1 MVASIFGAEFH
12 GDDVGTGVGFGHGQG
27 ADVFTADELG
37 QVLFFLL
44 VGAVAVDLVNA
55 QVGVRAVRESHG
67 CRGTADFLHGDDV
80 CEVAHARAAVGFVNG
95 NTQQAHVTELFPQVV
110 GEQVVMVD
118 GFGAGGDFTGGK
130 AVDLL
135 AQHIQGLAEAEVEL

>member
-1 MVASIFGAEFH
+1 MVAGVFGAEFH

-37 QVLFFLL
+37 QVVLLLL

-80 CEVAHARAAVGFVNG
+80 CEVAHAGAAVGFVNG
-95 NTQQAHVTELFPQVV
+95 NTQQTHVTELFPQVV

-135 AQHIQGLAEAEVEL
+135 AQHVQGLAEAEVEL